1 MIVTVFRSRLR
12 PDAVANGYDETA
24 DYLEDKA
31 RSMPGFVSIKTFV
44 AEDGERVS
52 VVEFEN
58 LAAQDAWRKD
68 AEHRRGQE
76 LGRSSFYSEY
86 DISVCERIRHAR
98 FDG

>member
-12 PDAVANGYDETA
+12 PDAVANGYDETS

-44 AEDGERVS
+44 AADGERVS
-52 VVEFEN
+52 IVEFES
-58 LAAQDAWRKD
+58 LEAHDAWRMD

-76 LGRSSFYSEY
+76 LGRSSFYANYE
-86 DISVCERIRHAR
+86 ISVCERIRHR
-98 FDG
+98 HFEG